1 MVRRCSIGG
10 CANKNSDGVN
20 LYSFPSNAWQSLQWA
35 NAVKRTRADWNGPKP
50 YSVICSDHF
59 DDDSFDGGKQGS
71 VIAATFGFRRRP
83 RLKTNAVPT
92 IFRAQLLPDDY
103 DRTDTEPNENLEH
116 SAAIQTRS
124 LQATVPSETCE
135 TIESDCCWKDRIRQ
149 IAVARCFR
157 CCVFWLVACFPR
169 NYKSTLLHDIWYLNV
184 TGKEKA
190 GRARLIASTWP
201 QVIHISTYQRSHVLF
216 PLEFCWVFSEQ
227 YVSMI
232 HRSWQEKKRKR
243 G

>member
-59 DDDSFDGGKQGS
+59 DDDSIDGGKQGS

-135 TIESDCCWKDRIRQ
+135 TIESDCC
-149 IAVARCFR
+149 
-157 CCVFWLVACFPR
+157 
-169 NYKSTLLHDIWYLNV
+169 
-184 TGKEKA
+184 
-190 GRARLIASTWP
+190 
-201 QVIHISTYQRSHVLF
+201 
-216 PLEFCWVFSEQ
+216 
-227 YVSMI
+227 
-232 HRSWQEKKRKR
+232 
-243 G
+243 